1 MKEQQNQDDPIHIL
15 LVDDEEKL
23 CIRLA
28 RILAK
33 DGYEIDTA
41 FNGNDA
47 IKLIDT
53 KQYDI
58 ILTDLNMP
66 DKNGFELMEYT
77 RDHHIDS
84 LILVLTGYASVDA
97 AIQSIKL
104 GAYDFIQKPIDVET
118 FKLTIRRAADTVR
131 LKQENV
137 RNLQELKK
145 LNELKNE
152 FISVVSHDLRSP
164 LATIGAYVNYLMKKG
179 DLNERQHRYLG
190 IIRDISDNLYSLVN
204 ELLDISKIESGIIQ
218 LNYETTDINEL
229 VQISINN
236 FKILAQDKN
245 NKIIYQSN
253 LEDSTITIDR
263 IKILQVLNNIISN
276 AIKFTENGTITIH
289 TRSTGN
295 RIQVSIDDTGTGID
309 DEDIK
314 DIFDEF
320 SYLQRNGTRGESGS
334 GLGMVICKRFIEL
347 HNGEI
352 DVESKPGEGSR
363 FIVTLPVSFEDK
375 DESLKTN

>member
-1 MKEQQNQDDPIHIL
+1 MKEYLNRDDPIHIL

-23 CIRLA
+23 CTRLA
-28 RILAK
+28 RILARE
-33 DGYEIDTA
+33 GYIINTA

-47 IKLIDT
+47 VKLIDSEE
-53 KQYDI
+53 YDI

-66 DKNGFELMEYT
+66 GMNGFELMEYA
-77 RDHHIDS
+77 RSLDIDS
-84 LILVLTGYASVDA
+84 LILVLTGYASFDA

-131 LKQENV
+131 LKRENK
-137 RNLQELKK
+137 RNLRELKK

-190 IIRDISDNLYSLVN
+190 IIKEISDNLYSLVN
-204 ELLDISKIESGIIQ
+204 ELLDISKIESGVIQ
-218 LNYETTDINEL
+218 LNYEKADINEL
-229 VQISINN
+229 VENSINN
-236 FKILAQDKN
+236 FTILAQDKD
-245 NKIIYQSN
+245 NKITFQSH
-253 LEDSTITIDR
+253 LENPSITIDR

-276 AIKFTENGTITIH
+276 AIKFTENGTIIIH
-289 TRSTGN
+289 TLPIN
-295 RIQVSIDDTGTGID
+295 DEIQISIEDTGTGID
-309 DEDIK
+309 EDDIAH
-314 DIFDEF
+314 IFDEY

-347 HNGEI
+347 HNGSI
-352 DVESKPGEGSR
+352 DVESIPGEGST
-363 FIVTLPVSFEDK
+363 FIITLPVSIENEN
-375 DESLKTN
+375 ESLKSN